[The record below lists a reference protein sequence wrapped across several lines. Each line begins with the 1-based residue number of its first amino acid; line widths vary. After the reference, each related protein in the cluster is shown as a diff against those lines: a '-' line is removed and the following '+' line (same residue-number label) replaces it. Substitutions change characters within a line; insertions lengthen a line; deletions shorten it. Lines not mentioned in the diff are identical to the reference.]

1 MVRKLRINEGESY
14 PSSDELARKG
24 FVSLVRLYPYG
35 YSVLNDGYFVC
46 RIAAENDDDAIRQ
59 FYEFLK
65 TDWNGAWRDGT
76 LPKYFGESKK
86 RPMKKR
92 VTEANKG
99 YSAAVYDALDDNYV
113 SEWDGKVDPAFIA
126 DNVELFIYNTKRYYD
141 EIFNTRRKATS
152 VAYEGLLAV
161 FQSIANDYDLNVRV
175 TSEMAKQWLKRHG
188 IDYIEMLKPVVDFI
202 EQEREERSRGN

>member
-1 MVRKLRINEGESY
+1 MVRKLRINE
-14 PSSDELARKG
+14 SSDELARKG
-24 FVSLVRLYPYG
+24 FVSLVKLYPYG
-35 YSVLNDGYFVC
+35 YSVLNDGNFVC
-46 RIAAENDDDAIRQ
+46 RISAENDNDAIRQ
-59 FYEFLK
+59 FNAFCK
-65 TDWNGAWRDGT
+65 TNWEKAWRDGT

-126 DNVELFIYNTKRYYD
+126 DNVELFIYHTKRYYD

-152 VAYEGLLAV
+152 VAYEGLLGV

-188 IDYIEMLKPVVDFI
+188 IDYIEMLKPVVAFI
-202 EQEREERSRGN
+202 EQEREERTRGS